1 MTAFLNT
8 VGLTCALGRGRQAV
22 RQAML
27 HADAPQA
34 GTVTDR
40 YSPGRELLL
49 GTVDGVPNHAIPAQ
63 TRPAHRSRNN
73 AMLLDALAQ
82 VRAAVDDAI
91 ARVGPA
97 RVAIVMGT
105 STSGIREGELAA
117 QQQLRTG
124 AQPRGYHYGQQE
136 LGSPAVFLAGELGVR
151 GPAYTISTAC
161 SSSAKAMAAGARLL
175 RHGLA
180 DVVLAGGVDTL
191 CAFTVAGFSALES
204 VSAARCNPL
213 SANRNGI
220 NLGEGAALFLMSR
233 EPGPV
238 RLAGWGES
246 SDAYHVSAPD
256 PHGKGARQAM
266 QQALARAGL
275 RAGAIDYIN
284 LHGTATPAN
293 DVMEAHAVAEVF
305 GHGVPV
311 SSTKPLTGHTLGA
324 AGAIEAALAWLTLD
338 GNPHGRLPP
347 HWWDGAADPALPP
360 LHIAGPGNALGHAP
374 RYVMSHSFAF
384 GGSNCVL
391 VLGEG

>member
-8 VGLTCALGRGRQAV
+8 VGIRCALGRGQDAV
-22 RQAML
+22 REAMWQ
-27 HADAPQA
+27 ADAPMA
-34 GTVTDR
+34 GEVTDR
-40 YSPGRELLL
+40 YSPGRQLLL
-49 GTVDGVPNHAIPAQ
+49 GTVNDLADDAAPAH
-63 TRPAHRSRNN
+63 TEPRHRSRNN

-82 VRAAVDDAI
+82 VRPAVDDAI

-97 RVAIVMGT
+97 RVAVVMGT
-105 STSGIREGELAA
+105 STSGIREGELAV
-117 QQQLRTG
+117 QGLVRDG
-124 AQPRGYHYGQQE
+124 ALPQEYHYGQQE
-136 LGSPAVFLAGELGVR
+136 LGSPASFLAAMLGTK

-161 SSSAKAMAAGARLL
+161 SSSAKALAAGARLL

-233 EPGPV
+233 EAGPV

-246 SDAYHVSAPD
+246 SDAHHVSAPD
-256 PHGKGARQAM
+256 PKGKGARLAM
-266 QQALARAGL
+266 QQALVRAGIG
-275 RAGAIDYIN
+275 ADAIDYVN

-293 DVMEAHAVAEVF
+293 DVMEAHAVADVL
-305 GHGVPV
+305 GHEVPV

-324 AGAIEAALAWLTLD
+324 AGAIEAALMWLTLS

-347 HWWDGAADPALPP
+347 HWWDGAADAALPALYV
-360 LHIAGPGNALGHAP
+360 AGPGSTLGSAP